1 MELELEGNLIL
12 ERPPTRRWVSIVAV
26 VVPVVVCVGL
36 AAWFIRA
43 YIAPPMAAIPSP
55 MQLAAMSR
63 APLKVEAPAPAPAP
77 ETPPPQAAS
86 EPEPA
91 AAPPAEARVSLPMF
105 ATLSVAPPSFG
116 APAAYADPVPESA
129 AAFVPPAAD
138 QPVAAGDPA
147 IDPAMAI
154 TGPVPLPRSK
164 PPVSVAAVAG
174 PVPLPR
180 PRPAE
185 AAPAEAPAVPMY
197 DRTAIQ

>member
-26 VVPVVVCVGL
+26 VVPVVACVVL

-43 YIAPPMAAIPSP
+43 YIAPPMAQIPSP
-55 MQLAAMSR
+55 MQLAAVSR
-63 APLKVEAPAPAPAP
+63 AVKVEAAVPAPAP
-77 ETPPPQAAS
+77 ELPPPQAAI

-91 AAPPAEARVSLPMF
+91 TPPADAPVSLPMF
-105 ATLSVAPPSFG
+105 ATLSVAPPSFN
-116 APAAYADPVPESA
+116 APAAFADPIRETPA

-138 QPVAAGDPA
+138 QVAAVDPT
-147 IDPAMAI
+147 MAI
-154 TGPVPLPRSK
+154 AGPVPLPRSK

>member
-26 VVPVVVCVGL
+26 VVPVVACVVL

-43 YIAPPMAAIPSP
+43 YIAPPMAQIPSP

-63 APLKVEAPAPAPAP
+63 APVKVEVPASAPAP
-77 ETPPPQAAS
+77 ELPPPQAAS

-91 AAPPAEARVSLPMF
+91 APPADAPVSLPMF
-105 ATLSVAPPSFG
+105 ATLSVAPPSFNS
-116 APAAYADPVPESA
+116 APGYADATPDPPA
-129 AAFVPPAAD
+129 AAFAPPAAD
-138 QPVAAGDPA
+138 QQVAAV
-147 IDPAMAI
+147 DPAMTVA
-154 TGPVPLPRSK
+154 GPVPLPRSK

-185 AAPAEAPAVPMY
+185 AAPAETPAVPAF